1 MGGLGFL
8 SPAFLVGALAIGIP
22 LVLHLL
28 RQRADPVQP
37 FSAVRLLRAAP
48 VEQARRRRLRDLLL
62 FALRAA
68 ALALLALAFA
78 RPYLIGAAAADAPV
92 TLVLADV
99 SASLG
104 GEARTARLRSLA
116 LSAIDQAPSGD
127 AVAVARFS
135 ATCDLLVAPTRDR
148 ALARAA
154 ISQLTPGFAP
164 TAYRV
169 GLDRAAE
176 VADASWWSPICRPAA
191 GPMAPMPHCRL
202 ALGLT

>member
-8 SPAFLVGALAIGIP
+8 SPAFLLGALAIGIP

-62 FALRAA
+62 FALRATA
-68 ALALLALAFA
+68 VALLALA
-78 RPYLIGAAAADAPV
+78 RPYLAGAAAADAPV

-104 GEARTARLRSLA
+104 GEARTAQLRNLV
-116 LSAIDQAPSGD
+116 LSAID
-127 AVAVARFS
+127 R
-135 ATCDLLVAPTRDR
+135 
-148 ALARAA
+148 
-154 ISQLTPGFAP
+154 TP
-164 TAYRV
+164 
-169 GLDRAAE
+169 
-176 VADASWWSPICRPAA
+176 
-191 GPMAPMPHCRL
+191 
-202 ALGLT
+202 